1 VSAQHIPSRPQ
12 VQGQSRPLQLRPGA
26 QVRTDGAGLLVLR
39 RLWDELSLGAW
50 IDDRA
55 EEVGGWFASSL
66 MIEVWVALLW
76 YGGGWMDDLELMAR
90 RRVRRLFGW
99 ERVPDP
105 TTFGRWLRRAGA
117 VLVPC
122 IDRLLRRLVRRRW
135 EERVIPKQVMLA
147 LDSTVVVRYGLKQAG
162 AEVGYNPKKP
172 GRPSHHPLLAFA
184 AETGDLVGVLWRP
197 GSAWS
202 GARTEEWIPELVAWL
217 REVGVQEITVRLDK
231 GFRKKEI
238 VRTLQEL
245 EVRFLMKAP
254 NQNYV
259 RQALGRWRRS
269 KRPHGTFSDAT
280 EVYSNFGPLWGV
292 RLLSL
297 EGRKPLEE
305 AEGTLALD
313 TYEVTDTAHV
323 LTNLPGIHALTA
335 WRRYNAGCVIE
346 QRIEE
351 LAQLSVG
358 QTAVDDTGGHRILWA
373 LGGLAYQ
380 LFHELRTR
388 LRGTWQVAQPKR
400 LRAWLFRMPGRW
412 TTHGNQWRL
421 DLPPVELSRG
431 LFGRALA
438 CAPRAAPL
446 RALRPLRLAP
456 DRFQSALGAPGRS
469 SSPFQNHGSNPTRK
483 RLIGAPERLRYPN

>member
-1 VSAQHIPSRPQ
+1 
-12 VQGQSRPLQLRPGA
+12 
-26 QVRTDGAGLLVLR
+26 VLR
-39 RLWDELSLGAW
+39 RLWDEFGLGAW

-55 EEVGGWFASSL
+55 EEEDVGGWFESSL
-66 MIEVWVALLW
+66 MVEVWGALLW
-76 YGGGWMDDLELMAR
+76 YGGGWLDDLKLMAR

-117 VLVPC
+117 ALVPW
-122 IDRLLRRLVRRRW
+122 IAQLLRGLVRRRW
-135 EERVIPKQVMLA
+135 EKRGVPEQIMLA

-184 AETGDLVGVLWRP
+184 VETGDLIGLLWRP

-202 GARTEEWIPELVAWL
+202 GARTEDWIPELIGWL
-217 REVGVQEITVRLDK
+217 REVGVTEITVRLDK
-231 GFRKKEI
+231 GFWKKEI

-245 EVRFLMKAP
+245 DVRFLMKAP

-259 RQALGRWRRS
+259 RQALGSWRAS
-269 KRPHGTFSDAT
+269 KRAEGIFSDAS
-280 EVYSNFGPLWGV
+280 EIYSNSGRLWDA

-305 AEGTLALD
+305 AGDGTLALD

-323 LTNLPGIHALTA
+323 LTNIPGIHALTA

-346 QRIEE
+346 QRIKE

-358 QTAVDDTGGHRILWA
+358 QTAIDDVDGNRLLWA
-373 LGGLAYQ
+373 VGGLAYQ
-380 LFHELRTR
+380 LFHDLRAR
-388 LRGTWQVAQPKR
+388 LRRTWQVAQPKR

-412 TTHGNQWRL
+412 TTHGEQWKL
-421 DLPPVELSRG
+421 DLPAIDLTRG
-431 LFGRALA
+431 LFGRALT
-438 CAPRAAPL
+438 
-446 RALRPLRLAP
+446 ALRGPP
-456 DRFQSALGAPGRS
+456 
-469 SSPFQNHGSNPTRK
+469 
-483 RLIGAPERLRYPN
+483 RYAH